1 MLIESFKVGSDTIIN
16 GYDKETYPKIRGKK
30 VGEEVSDEKRGEIVK
45 GLLEAFGKRDKGE
58 QITVDVDG
66 DAAKEV
72 LKKTG
77 LAGTGKFTISK

>member
-1 MLIESFKVGSDTIIN
+1 MDAIIN
-16 GYDKETYPKIRGKK
+16 RYDKETYPKISGKK
-30 VGEEVSDEKRGEIVK
+30 RGREVSGEKRGEIVK